1 MNNTDASP
9 TPYWPTD
16 SSDEAQRSPNR
27 DHQPRIAELD
37 RLHAELAAAHTQIA
51 NLKIALE
58 SSREIGAA
66 IGILMNRCRV
76 SYEQAFDILREASQR
91 THRKL
96 REVAAD
102 LVYTGSL
109 DEPR

>member
-1 MNNTDASP
+1 M
-9 TPYWPTD
+9 
-16 SSDEAQRSPNR
+16 R
-27 DHQPRIAELD
+27 AELV
-37 RLHAELAAAHTQIA
+37 AAHTQIG

-66 IGILMNRCRV
+66 IGILMNRCQV
-76 SYEQAFDILREASQR
+76 SYQQGFDILREASQR

-109 DEPR
+109 DDPR